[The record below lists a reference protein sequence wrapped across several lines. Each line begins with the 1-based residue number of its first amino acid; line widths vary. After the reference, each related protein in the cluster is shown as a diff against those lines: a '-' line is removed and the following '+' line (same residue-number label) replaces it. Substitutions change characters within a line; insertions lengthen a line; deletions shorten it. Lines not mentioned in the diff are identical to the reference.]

1 MTINNSNPNNSSKN
15 SSSQSQDVFVLYKQ
29 NVEKFFNTIR
39 QSVPQYHQA
48 ITNIQQEYL
57 QASESVANSVFEFQK
72 DATRNSGLPTNTST
86 ATVRAINETS
96 EEIAKTSSI
105 NNQIVLMNIDAA
117 QQNIKT
123 FNDNVKSFANLNRD
137 ILKSWI
143 SAFNLKLN

>member
-1 MTINNSNPNNSSKN
+1 MTTGNNSNNQPKSTL
-15 SSSQSQDVFVLYKQ
+15 SQSKDAFSLYKQ
-29 NVEKFFNTIR
+29 NTEKFFNNVR

-57 QASESVANSVFEFQK
+57 QASESVTNSVLEFQK
-72 DATRNSGLPTNTST
+72 DTTRNSGIPTNVSDT
-86 ATVRAINETS
+86 TVRAIQDTADDM
-96 EEIAKTSSI
+96 AKASSI

-137 ILKSWI
+137 IIKSWMSI
-143 SAFNLKLN
+143 FNFKLN